1 MVARTYHYFLH
12 SALFPQGNKALAFI
26 TSLPK
31 KRKISRSD
39 TPESTVSIFASML
52 DGSSSASS
60 RQQSQSSP
68 SPTGQLPPAN
78 PPASTLVNSS
88 SPARSIPPHMI
99 LEGVATGRSPTPELT
114 ATRGSSPSAACAG
127 LTLDCESNSEMTG
140 AGVKASAGTLA
151 IRDIKSRTNLS
162 DRSSSPVAKRT
173 AAAME
178 DIPIKNE
185 DMDVV
190 MDVKVEAE
198 EDFVNTSEPSLSPHS
213 TYPGHQGLGN
223 RHKREVS
230 VDTLAYGTPP
240 IKESDFKSE
249 EMPSLI
255 AGNVSQIFGI
265 STSSNPAA
273 DALNGLPSTST
284 TTYDVIPS
292 IDEQIEQVMQLA
304 HKSMEAGQKGF
315 VISAKWL
322 ARVLSRGSNPRD
334 GTDRFGKE
342 ARIGTIGPVD
352 NTGLNFIVDPSMGNF
367 KDEAGDPFVPLKPGL
382 QMSEDFEILPEEAWN
397 LTIKWYGL
405 QEGSAIITRYCH
417 NTSTSET
424 RENLQ
429 FELHPPVFTILKLPD
444 TSGGMTT
451 NTLKEKD
458 LMPIKLLA
466 SRHERFNSFLTRV
479 KELANIPLKTKVR
492 IWRILGGLGRNA
504 QTGMLT
510 PAQSRSTS
518 PSPTFVPPVDP
529 GDRLVMDVNTFVNL
543 QLGSQREL
551 VDANDET
558 ANEKYNGHATLD
570 IIGLRQDEVIVVE
583 EQIGGPAGG
592 EWVSD
597 AAGRQAKTNGVAISV
612 TKSGS
617 TVIRDTLKPGAAK
630 VANSGRISPALGG
643 MMTRGRQQKN
653 GRTRGTAGLSNLGNT
668 CYMNSALQCIRSVE
682 ELTQYFL
689 SKCPVH
695 KYT

>member
-1 MVARTYHYFLH
+1 
-12 SALFPQGNKALAFI
+12 
-26 TSLPK
+26 
-31 KRKISRSD
+31 
-39 TPESTVSIFASML
+39 
-52 DGSSSASS
+52 
-60 RQQSQSSP
+60 
-68 SPTGQLPPAN
+68 
-78 PPASTLVNSS
+78 
-88 SPARSIPPHMI
+88 MI
-99 LEGVATGRSPTPELT
+99 LEGAGTGRPPTPDLICT
-114 ATRGSSPSAACAG
+114 GGSSPSAACAG
-127 LTLDCESNSEMTG
+127 LTLDCESSSEIPG
-140 AGVKASAGTLA
+140 AGVKASGGTLA

-162 DRSSSPVAKRT
+162 DRSSSPAAKRT

-178 DIPIKNE
+178 DTPNKNE
-185 DMDVV
+185 DVDVI
-190 MDVKVEAE
+190 MEVKGEAQE
-198 EDFVNTSEPSLSPHS
+198 SSGNTSEPPLSPHS
-213 TYPGHQGLGN
+213 TYLSHQAHGN

-230 VDTLAYGTPP
+230 VDTLAYVTSP
-240 IKESDFKSE
+240 IKGSDAKSNE
-249 EMPSLI
+249 RSLHI
-255 AGNVSQIFGI
+255 AGTGSQIPGS
-265 STSSNPAA
+265 STLSNPAP
-273 DALNGLPSTST
+273 DALTTASGLPSTST
-284 TTYDVIPS
+284 TTHDVIPT

-304 HKSMEAGQKGF
+304 NKSMEAGQKGF
-315 VISAKWL
+315 VTSAKWL
-322 ARVLSRGSNPRD
+322 ARVLSRGLNPRD
-334 GTDRFGKE
+334 GSDRFGKE

-352 NTGLNFIVDPSMGNF
+352 NTGLNLIVDPSMGNF

-405 QEGSAIITRYCH
+405 QEGSSIITRYCH

-429 FELHPPVFTILKLPD
+429 FELHPPVFTLLKLPD

-451 NTLKEKD
+451 NSLKERD
-458 LMPIKLLA
+458 LVPIKLLA
-466 SRHERFNSFLTRV
+466 SRHERFNSFLKRV

-543 QLGSQREL
+543 QLGSQREM
-551 VDANDET
+551 VEANYET
-558 ANEKYNGHATLD
+558 ANENYNGHATLD
-570 IIGLRQDEVIVVE
+570 LIGLRQDEVIVVE

-597 AAGRQAKTNGVAISV
+597 AAGRQAKTNGVTISV
-612 TKSGS
+612 TKNGS

-689 SKCPVH
+689 SKFLVH
-695 KYT
+695 KHP

>member
-1 MVARTYHYFLH
+1 
-12 SALFPQGNKALAFI
+12 
-26 TSLPK
+26 
-31 KRKISRSD
+31 
-39 TPESTVSIFASML
+39 
-52 DGSSSASS
+52 
-60 RQQSQSSP
+60 
-68 SPTGQLPPAN
+68 
-78 PPASTLVNSS
+78 
-88 SPARSIPPHMI
+88 MI
-99 LEGVATGRSPTPELT
+99 LEGAASGRSPTPEFT
-114 ATRGSSPSAACAG
+114 GTGGSSPSAACAG
-127 LTLDCESNSEMTG
+127 LTLDCESSSDIPRAG
-140 AGVKASAGTLA
+140 AKASAEALA
-151 IRDIKSRTNLS
+151 IQDIDSRTKPS
-162 DRSSSPVAKRT
+162 DRSSSPAAKRT

-178 DIPIKNE
+178 DTPMKNE
-185 DMDVV
+185 DVDVV
-190 MDVKVEAE
+190 MESKLEAE
-198 EDFVNTSEPSLSPHS
+198 EGIRITSEQPLGPHS
-213 TYPGHQGLGN
+213 TYLSHQGPGN

-230 VDTLAYGTPP
+230 VDTLAYVASP
-240 IKESDFKSE
+240 INEIDIKSE
-249 EMPSLI
+249 ERPSLI
-255 AGNVSQIFGI
+255 AGTGSQILNS
-265 STSSNPAA
+265 STSSNTTP
-273 DALNGLPSTST
+273 DTLNTASGLPSTST
-284 TTYDVIPS
+284 TTHDVIPS

-304 HKSMEAGQKGF
+304 HKPMEAGQKGF
-315 VISAKWL
+315 IISAKWL

-342 ARIGTIGPVD
+342 ARIGIIGPVD
-352 NTGLNFIVDPSMGNF
+352 NSGLNLIVDPSMGNF

-429 FELHPPVFTILKLPD
+429 FELHPPFFTILKLPD
-444 TSGGMTT
+444 TSGGMTS

-458 LMPIKLLA
+458 LVPIKLLA
-466 SRHERFNSFLTRV
+466 SRHERFNSFLKRV

-518 PSPTFVPPVDP
+518 PSPTFIPPVDP
-529 GDRLVMDVNTFVNL
+529 GDRLVMDVKTFVNL

-551 VDANDET
+551 VEANDET

-570 IIGLRQDEVIVVE
+570 LIGLRQDEVIVVE

-597 AAGRQAKTNGVAISV
+597 AVGRQAKTNGVTISV
-612 TKSGS
+612 TKNGS

-689 SKCPVH
+689 CKCPVH
-695 KYT
+695 KCP

>member
-1 MVARTYHYFLH
+1 
-12 SALFPQGNKALAFI
+12 
-26 TSLPK
+26 
-31 KRKISRSD
+31 
-39 TPESTVSIFASML
+39 ML
-52 DGSSSASS
+52 GGSSSASS
-60 RQQSQSSP
+60 QQQSQSSP

-78 PPASTLVNSS
+78 PSASNILINSS

-99 LEGVATGRSPTPELT
+99 LEGAASGRSPTPELT
-114 ATRGSSPSAACAG
+114 GAGGSSPSAACAG
-127 LTLDCESNSEMTG
+127 LTLDCESSSDIPG
-140 AGVKASAGTLA
+140 AGAKAAAGPLA
-151 IRDIKSRTNLS
+151 IRDINSRTNLS
-162 DRSSSPVAKRT
+162 DRSSSPAAKRT

-178 DIPIKNE
+178 DTSIKNE
-185 DMDVV
+185 DVDVV
-190 MDVKVEAE
+190 MESKLEAE
-198 EDFVNTSEPSLSPHS
+198 EGTGKMSEPPLSLHS
-213 TYPGHQGLGN
+213 TCLSHQGHGN

-230 VDTLAYGTPP
+230 VDTLAYVASP
-240 IKESDFKSE
+240 IKSE
-249 EMPSLI
+249 ERPSLI
-255 AGNVSQIFGI
+255 ADTGSQILA
-265 STSSNPAA
+265 SSPSSNPTP
-273 DALNGLPSTST
+273 DTLNTASRLPSTST
-284 TTYDVIPS
+284 TTHDVIPS

-315 VISAKWL
+315 IISAKWL

-334 GTDRFGKE
+334 GMDRFGKE

-352 NTGLNFIVDPSMGNF
+352 NTGLNLIVDPSLGNF

-444 TSGGMTT
+444 ASGGMTS
-451 NTLKEKD
+451 NTLREKD
-458 LMPIKLLA
+458 LIPIKLLA

-479 KELANIPLKTKVR
+479 KELANIPLKTRVR

-529 GDRLVMDVNTFVNL
+529 GDRLVMDVKTFVNL

-551 VDANDET
+551 VEANDET

-570 IIGLRQDEVIVVE
+570 LIGLRQDEVIVIE

-597 AAGRQAKTNGVAISV
+597 AAGRQAKTNGVTISV
-612 TKSGS
+612 TKNGS

-689 SKCPVH
+689 SKCPVRE
-695 KYT
+695 YP

>member
-1 MVARTYHYFLH
+1 
-12 SALFPQGNKALAFI
+12 
-26 TSLPK
+26 
-31 KRKISRSD
+31 
-39 TPESTVSIFASML
+39 ML

-60 RQQSQSSP
+60 QQQSQSSP

-78 PPASTLVNSS
+78 PPASSTRVNSS

-99 LEGVATGRSPTPELT
+99 LEGAATGRSPTPELT
-114 ATRGSSPSAACAG
+114 VTGGSSPSAACAG
-127 LTLDCESNSEMTG
+127 LTLDCEGSSEVPR

-151 IRDIKSRTNLS
+151 IRDIKSRPNLS
-162 DRSSSPVAKRT
+162 DRSSSPAAKRT

-178 DIPIKNE
+178 DTPIRNE
-185 DMDVV
+185 DVDVV
-190 MDVKVEAE
+190 MDIKDEAG
-198 EDFVNTSEPSLSPHS
+198 EDSVNTSEPSLSPHS
-213 TYPGHQGLGN
+213 TNLSQKSHGN

-230 VDTLAYGTPP
+230 VDTLAYGPSP
-240 IKESDFKSE
+240 IKESDSKSE
-249 EMPSLI
+249 EMPFLV
-255 AGNVSQIFGI
+255 AANGSQNLGI
-265 STSSNPAA
+265 STSSNPAP
-273 DALNGLPSTST
+273 DAMITASGLPPTST
-284 TTYDVIPS
+284 TTHDSIPS
-292 IDEQIEQVMQLA
+292 IDEQIEQVMQLVQ
-304 HKSMEAGQKGF
+304 KPMEAGQKGF

-334 GTDRFGKE
+334 GPDRFGKE

-352 NTGLNFIVDPSMGNF
+352 NTGLNLIVDTSMGNF
-367 KDEAGDPFVPLKPGL
+367 RDEAGDPFVPLKPGL
-382 QMSEDFEILPEEAWN
+382 QMSDDFEILPKEAWN

-405 QEGSAIITRYCH
+405 QPGSPIITRYCH
-417 NTSTSET
+417 NTSTNET

-451 NTLKEKD
+451 NTLKEKH
-458 LMPIKLLA
+458 LRPIKLLA
-466 SRHERFNSFLTRV
+466 SRHERFNSFLKRV
-479 KELANIPLKTKVR
+479 KELGNIPLKTKVR

-570 IIGLRQDEVIVVE
+570 LIGLRQDEVIVVE

-597 AAGRQAKTNGVAISV
+597 AVGRQAKTNGVAISV
-612 TKSGS
+612 TKAGS
-617 TVIRDTLKPGAAK
+617 TVVRDTLKPGAAK
-630 VANSGRISPALGG
+630 VASSGRISPALGG

-695 KYT
+695 KYPWYQWSLTLFAQWTNTRKI

>member
-1 MVARTYHYFLH
+1 
-12 SALFPQGNKALAFI
+12 
-26 TSLPK
+26 
-31 KRKISRSD
+31 
-39 TPESTVSIFASML
+39 ML

-127 LTLDCESNSEMTG
+127 LTLDCESSSEMTG
-140 AGVKASAGTLA
+140 AGVEASAGTLA

-213 TYPGHQGLGN
+213 TYLGHQGLGN

-352 NTGLNFIVDPSMGNF
+352 NTGLNLIVDPSMGNF

>member
-1 MVARTYHYFLH
+1 
-12 SALFPQGNKALAFI
+12 
-26 TSLPK
+26 
-31 KRKISRSD
+31 
-39 TPESTVSIFASML
+39 
-52 DGSSSASS
+52 
-60 RQQSQSSP
+60 
-68 SPTGQLPPAN
+68 
-78 PPASTLVNSS
+78 
-88 SPARSIPPHMI
+88 MI
-99 LEGVATGRSPTPELT
+99 LGSAATGRSPTPELT
-114 ATRGSSPSAACAG
+114 ATGGSSPSAACAG
-127 LTLDCESNSEMTG
+127 LTLDCESSSEIPG
-140 AGVKASAGTLA
+140 AGAEASAGTLA
-151 IRDIKSRTNLS
+151 IRDSKSRKNLS
-162 DRSSSPVAKRT
+162 DRSSSPAAKRT

-178 DIPIKNE
+178 DTPIKN
-185 DMDVV
+185 DDVDVV
-190 MDVKVEAE
+190 MDVKVEAK
-198 EDFVNTSEPSLSPHS
+198 EDTVNTSESPSTPHS
-213 TYPGHQGLGN
+213 TYLSPQIHGN
-223 RHKREVS
+223 RLKTEAS
-230 VDTLAYGTPP
+230 ADTPAYG
-240 IKESDFKSE
+240 KNE
-249 EMPSLI
+249 EAPCVMDTYGTSLL
-255 AGNVSQIFGI
+255 GI
-265 STSSNPAA
+265 STLNPAP
-273 DALNGLPSTST
+273 DALQTASGLSTNST
-284 TTYDVIPS
+284 TTHDVIPS

-304 HKSMEAGQKGF
+304 HKPMEAGQKGF

-352 NTGLNFIVDPSMGNF
+352 NTGLNLIVDPSMGNF

-382 QMSEDFEILPEEAWN
+382 QMTEDFEILPEEAWN

-405 QEGSAIITRYCH
+405 QEGSAIISRYCH

-424 RENLQ
+424 LENLQ

-466 SRHERFNSFLTRV
+466 SRHERFNSFLKRV
-479 KELANIPLKTKVR
+479 KELANISVKTKVR
-492 IWRILGGLGRNA
+492 MWRILGGLGRNA

-543 QLGSQREL
+543 QLGSQREM
-551 VDANDET
+551 VEANDET
-558 ANEKYNGHATLD
+558 ANENYNGHSTLD

-612 TKSGS
+612 TKNGS
-617 TVIRDTLKPGAAK
+617 TVIRDTLKPAAAK
-630 VANSGRISPALGG
+630 VVNSGRISPAPGG

-689 SKCPVH
+689 SKCPDH
-695 KYT
+695 KMSTPDTSGH

>member
-1 MVARTYHYFLH
+1 
-12 SALFPQGNKALAFI
+12 
-26 TSLPK
+26 
-31 KRKISRSD
+31 
-39 TPESTVSIFASML
+39 
-52 DGSSSASS
+52 
-60 RQQSQSSP
+60 
-68 SPTGQLPPAN
+68 
-78 PPASTLVNSS
+78 
-88 SPARSIPPHMI
+88 MI
-99 LEGVATGRSPTPELT
+99 LEGAASGRSPTPEFT
-114 ATRGSSPSAACAG
+114 GTGGSSPSAACAG
-127 LTLDCESNSEMTG
+127 LTLDCESSSDTPGTG
-140 AGVKASAGTLA
+140 ALA
-151 IRDIKSRTNLS
+151 IRDMKSRTNLS
-162 DRSSSPVAKRT
+162 ERSSSPAAKRT

-178 DIPIKNE
+178 DTPIKNE
-185 DMDVV
+185 DGDVV
-190 MDVKVEAE
+190 MESELKAE
-198 EDFVNTSEPSLSPHS
+198 ESTGNTSEPPLSSHS
-213 TYPGHQGLGN
+213 TYLDHQGHGN
-223 RHKREVS
+223 RHNREVS
-230 VDTLAYGTPP
+230 VETFAYVALPIQENDT
-240 IKESDFKSE
+240 KSE
-249 EMPSLI
+249 EMPSLV
-255 AGNVSQIFGI
+255 AGTGGQ
-265 STSSNPAA
+265 TLDPSNPGL
-273 DALNGLPSTST
+273 DALNTASGLSSTST
-284 TTYDVIPS
+284 TTHDVIPS

-304 HKSMEAGQKGF
+304 HKPMEAGQKGF
-315 VISAKWL
+315 IISAKWL

-342 ARIGTIGPVD
+342 ARIGDIGPVD
-352 NTGLNFIVDPSMGNF
+352 NTGLNLIVDPSLGKF

-382 QMSEDFEILPEEAWN
+382 QTSEDFEILPEEAWN

-417 NTSTSET
+417 NTSTNET
-424 RENLQ
+424 RENLL
-429 FELHPPVFTILKLPD
+429 FELHPPFFTILKLPD
-444 TSGGMTT
+444 TSGGMTS
-451 NTLKEKD
+451 NTLREKD

-466 SRHERFNSFLTRV
+466 SRHERFNSFLKRV

-492 IWRILGGLGRNA
+492 LWRILGGLGRNA

-551 VDANDET
+551 VEANDET

-570 IIGLRQDEVIVVE
+570 LIGLRQDEVIVVE

-597 AAGRQAKTNGVAISV
+597 AVVRQAKTNGVTISV
-612 TKSGS
+612 TKNGS
-617 TVIRDTLKPGAAK
+617 TVIRDTLKPGTAK
-630 VANSGRISPALGG
+630 VANSGRTTPALGG

-689 SKCPVH
+689 SKCPFISTPNTGGH
-695 KYT
+695 

>member
-1 MVARTYHYFLH
+1 
-12 SALFPQGNKALAFI
+12 
-26 TSLPK
+26 
-31 KRKISRSD
+31 
-39 TPESTVSIFASML
+39 
-52 DGSSSASS
+52 
-60 RQQSQSSP
+60 
-68 SPTGQLPPAN
+68 
-78 PPASTLVNSS
+78 
-88 SPARSIPPHMI
+88 MI
-99 LEGVATGRSPTPELT
+99 LEGTATGRSPTPELT
-114 ATRGSSPSAACAG
+114 GTGGSSPSAACAG
-127 LTLDCESNSEMTG
+127 LTLDGESSSEIPG

-162 DRSSSPVAKRT
+162 DRSSSPAAKRT

-178 DIPIKNE
+178 DTPIKNE
-185 DMDVV
+185 DVDVV
-190 MDVKVEAE
+190 MDIKVEAE
-198 EDFVNTSEPSLSPHS
+198 EDSVNTSEPSLSPHS
-213 TYPGHQGLGN
+213 TNLTQQSHGN

-230 VDTLAYGTPP
+230 VDTLAYGPSP
-240 IKESDFKSE
+240 IKESDSKSKE
-249 EMPSLI
+249 RPSLV
-255 AGNVSQIFGI
+255 AANGSQNLGI
-265 STSSNPAA
+265 STSSNPAP
-273 DALNGLPSTST
+273 DALITASGLP
-284 TTYDVIPS
+284 PP

-304 HKSMEAGQKGF
+304 QKPMEAGQKGF

-334 GTDRFGKE
+334 GNDRFGKE

-352 NTGLNFIVDPSMGNF
+352 NTGLNLIVNPPMGNF
-367 KDEAGDPFVPLKPGL
+367 RDEAGDPFVPLKPGL
-382 QMSEDFEILPEEAWN
+382 QMSEDFEILPKEAWN

-405 QEGSAIITRYCH
+405 QAGSAIITRYCH
-417 NTSTSET
+417 NTSTNET

-429 FELHPPVFTILKLPD
+429 FELHPPFFTILKLPD
-444 TSGGMTT
+444 TSGGLTT

-466 SRHERFNSFLTRV
+466 SRHERFNSFLKRV
-479 KELANIPLKTKVR
+479 KELGNIPLKTKVR

-551 VDANDET
+551 IDVNDET
-558 ANEKYNGHATLD
+558 ANENYNGHATLD
-570 IIGLRQDEVIVVE
+570 LIGLRQDEVIVVE

-597 AAGRQAKTNGVAISV
+597 AVGRQAKTNGVAISV
-612 TKSGS
+612 TKTGL
-617 TVIRDTLKPGAAK
+617 TVVRDTLKPGAAK

-695 KYT
+695 KYP